1 MLMQFTS
8 EQAWEVPR
16 IPYPHNKQT
25 CPAMQRLHWVMCRLS
40 DADRPTIVPMIRKLD
55 NRECEGYRF
64 IMAVPTADANHEL
77 VYYTVGDVT
86 AEFLRALQAVQQGEL
101 L

>member
-1 MLMQFTS
+1 
-8 EQAWEVPR
+8 
-16 IPYPHNKQT
+16 
-25 CPAMQRLHWVMCRLS
+25 
-40 DADRPTIVPMIRKLD
+40 MIRKLD